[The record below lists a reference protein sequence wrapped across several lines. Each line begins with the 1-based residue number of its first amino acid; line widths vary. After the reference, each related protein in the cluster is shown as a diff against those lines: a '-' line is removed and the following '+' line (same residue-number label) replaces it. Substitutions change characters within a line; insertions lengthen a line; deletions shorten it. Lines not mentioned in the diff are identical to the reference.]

1 MKGLLIEK
9 FLINDCLA
17 VLNFSLMDSYKES
30 INYFRILCGKKRIL
44 NLWPSIL
51 YIGTK
56 GKATPS
62 KSGYIIYIYVYVLYA
77 IYIYQY
83 IIYMFLGEF

>member
-62 KSGYIIYIYVYVLYA
+62 KSGYIIYIYMYMCYMLY
-77 IYIYQY
+77 IYINISY
-83 IIYMFLGEF
+83 ICF